1 MRSFSQNRR
10 KGKRL
15 SRESLLGEIE
25 SCIRLVTVSKKKNLT
40 YRVPYRSGAFTGIY
54 PPARESEISGAVCVV
69 LENDDEFKAPLKG
82 VFARIVKIR
91 SQAEDNEKP
100 MLTNE
105 VHRNIVTRRI
115 VRDIDDVA
123 FATDV
128 FHLAVI
134 K

>member
-1 MRSFSQNRR
+1 M
-10 KGKRL
+10 
-15 SRESLLGEIE
+15 
-25 SCIRLVTVSKKKNLT
+25 
-40 YRVPYRSGAFTGIY
+40 
-54 PPARESEISGAVCVV
+54 CVV
-69 LENDDEFKAPLKG
+69 LENDDEFKASLKG
-82 VFARIVKIR
+82 VFARIAKIR

-100 MLTNE
+100 MLTSE

-115 VRDIDDVA
+115 VRNIDDLV

>member
-1 MRSFSQNRR
+1 M
-10 KGKRL
+10 
-15 SRESLLGEIE
+15 SLK
-25 SCIRLVTVSKKKNLT
+25 C
-40 YRVPYRSGAFTGIY
+40 
-54 PPARESEISGAVCVV
+54 
-69 LENDDEFKAPLKG
+69 

-91 SQAEDNEKP
+91 SQAEGNGKP
-100 MLTNE
+100 MLTND

-115 VRDIDDVA
+115 VRDIDDVV